1 MGELLPISIYLATHD
16 RETMQIKELH
26 AKESRASV
34 LIMTSLLALAISLPL
49 LTAHASSS
57 TYSFNLKG
65 PNTALATVGPF
76 TGDTI
81 RLTGSGNFDP
91 SSSTVT
97 ATGSFTHYC
106 ASCGGIIRGTWV
118 ATGFTSFTPYGGP
131 NPGTQGGLLVIT
143 VTLFP
148 TGGSSHPGAILQIS
162 SSINAPLGAPDEGI
176 TIPNFGFTDSI
187 RGRTL
192 FHLNG

>member
-16 RETMQIKELH
+16 RETMQIKQLH
-26 AKESRASV
+26 AKESRVSV

-148 TGGSSHPGAILQIS
+148 NGGFPPPRARFPNICPDNTPPSP
-162 SSINAPLGAPDEGI
+162 PLSGTNQPRL
-176 TIPNFGFTDSI
+176 P
-187 RGRTL
+187 
-192 FHLNG
+192 

>member
-1 MGELLPISIYLATHD
+1 MGKLLPVTIYLATYD
-16 RETMQIKELH
+16 SETMQIKELH

-34 LIMTSLLALAISLPL
+34 LIMASILALAISLPL
-49 LTAHASSS
+49 ITAHASSS
-57 TYSFNLKG
+57 TYSFNLIG
-65 PNTALATVGPF
+65 PNTALATFGPF
-76 TGDTI
+76 KGDTI
-81 RLTGSGNFDP
+81 RLTGSGDFDP

-97 ATGSFTHYC
+97 ATGSFTHFC

-131 NPGTQGGLLVIT
+131 NPGIQGGLLVIT

-148 TGGSSHPGAILQIS
+148 DGGSPHPGAILQVS
-162 SSINAPLGAPDEGI
+162 CRVNAPPGAPDEGI
-176 TIPNFGFTDSI
+176 TIPNFGFTDST
-187 RGRTL
+187 GGQTL

>member
-16 RETMQIKELH
+16 RETMQIKQLH
-26 AKESRASV
+26 AKESRVSV

-91 SSSTVT
+91 SSSTMT

-118 ATGFTSFTPYGGP
+118 STGFTSFTSYGGP
-131 NPGTQGGLLVIT
+131 SPGVQGGLLVIT
-143 VTLFP
+143 VTMYP
-148 TGGSSHPGAILQIS
+148 DGGSPHPGRILHVS
-162 SSINAPLGAPDEGI
+162 CVVNAPPGAPDEGI
-176 TIPNFGFTDSI
+176 TIPNIG
-187 RGRTL
+187 
-192 FHLNG
+192 